1 MKQVTVNVRLYG
13 GFRKYKDSV
22 DLSIPAGTPVSAVK
36 ESLCQ
41 ALGPQ
46 SRDLIMDS
54 VVANDQTIL
63 PQGYVIEGDMRL
75 SILPPVCGG

>member
-1 MKQVTVNVRLYG
+1 MRLYG
-13 GFRKYKDSV
+13 GFRKYRDNVEFSV
-22 DLSIPAGTPVSAVK
+22 PVGTPVSDVK
-36 ESLCQ
+36 EALCQ
-41 ALGPQ
+41 TLGPQ
-46 SRDLIMDS
+46 SRELIMDS